1 MRILILCIFLISCN
15 PQNRLNRKVKRAE
28 NFAYKHGLV
37 IKDTI
42 KVIDTVIVESYIHD
56 TTSTII
62 RHDSTIVVNNE
73 KVFLRYFYD
82 TLRQEIYHEVE
93 CRGDTIIRE
102 VLVPVDKIKVIEK
115 DNRFMIIL
123 IVLLAALFFVIL
135 RKNYVAYNLVYLRKF
150 KTRLCSIE
158 TLQD

>member
-1 MRILILCIFLISCN
+1 MRILLLCIFFISCS

-56 TTSTII
+56 TTATFY

-93 CRGDTIIRE
+93 CKGDTIIKE
-102 VLVPVDKIKVIEK
+102 VIVPVDKIKVIEK
-115 DNRFMIIL
+115 DNRFNIIIIAL
-123 IVLLAALFFVIL
+123 IAALFFVIL
-135 RKNYVAYNLVYLRKF
+135 RKNYVA
-150 KTRLCSIE
+150 
-158 TLQD
+158 

>member
-1 MRILILCIFLISCN
+1 MRILLICIFFISCT

-28 NFAYKHGLV
+28 NYAYKHGLV

-42 KVIDTVIVESYIHD
+42 KVVDTVIIESYIHD
-56 TTSTII
+56 TTATFY

-93 CRGDTIIRE
+93 CKGDTIIRE

-115 DNRFMIIL
+115 DSRVNIIIIAL
-123 IVLLAALFFVIL
+123 IAALFLVVL
-135 RKNYVAYNLVYLRKF
+135 RRNYK
-150 KTRLCSIE
+150 E
-158 TLQD
+158 

>member
-1 MRILILCIFLISCN
+1 MRILLLCIFFISCS

-28 NFAYKHGLV
+28 NYAYKHGLV

-42 KVIDTVIVESYIHD
+42 KVVDTVIVESYIHD
-56 TTSTII
+56 TTATFY

-93 CRGDTIIRE
+93 CKGDTIVKE

-115 DNRFMIIL
+115 DNRFNIIL
-123 IVLLAALFFVIL
+123 IVILAALFFVVL
-135 RKNYVAYNLVYLRKF
+135 RRNYKG
-150 KTRLCSIE
+150 
-158 TLQD
+158 

>member
-1 MRILILCIFLISCN
+1 MKILIICIFLFSCS

-28 NFAYKHGLV
+28 NYAYKHGLV

-42 KVIDTVIVESYIHD
+42 KVIDTVIIESYIHD

-93 CRGDTIIRE
+93 CKGDTIVKEI
-102 VLVPVDKIKVIEK
+102 LVPVDKIKVIEK
-115 DNRFMIIL
+115 DSRFNIIL
-123 IVLLAALFFVIL
+123 IVLIAALFFVVL
-135 RKNYVAYNLVYLRKF
+135 RRNYVA
-150 KTRLCSIE
+150 
-158 TLQD
+158 

>member
-1 MRILILCIFLISCN
+1 MKGLLLILIFLASCN

-28 NFAYKHGLV
+28 NYAYKHGLV

-56 TTSTII
+56 TTATFY

-93 CRGDTIIRE
+93 CKGDTIIRE
-102 VLVPVDKIKVIEK
+102 VFIPVDKIKVIEK
-115 DNRFMIIL
+115 DNRFNIIL
-123 IVLLAALFFVIL
+123 IVLLAGLFFVIL
-135 RKNYVAYNLVYLRKF
+135 RRNYVA
-150 KTRLCSIE
+150 
-158 TLQD
+158 

>member
-1 MRILILCIFLISCN
+1 MRILLLCIFLISCS

-28 NFAYKHGLV
+28 NYAYKHGLV

-42 KVIDTVIVESYIHD
+42 KVVDTVIVESYIHD
-56 TTSTII
+56 TTATFY

-93 CRGDTIIRE
+93 CKGDTIVKE
-102 VLVPVDKIKVIEK
+102 VLVPVDKVKVIEK
-115 DNRFMIIL
+115 DNRFNIIL
-123 IVLLAALFFVIL
+123 IVLIAALFFVIL
-135 RKNYVAYNLVYLRKF
+135 RRNYVA
-150 KTRLCSIE
+150 
-158 TLQD
+158 

>member
-1 MRILILCIFLISCN
+1 MRIILLCILFISCT

-28 NFAYKHGLV
+28 NYAYKHGLV

-42 KVIDTVIVESYIHD
+42 KVVDTVIVESYIHD
-56 TTSTII
+56 TTATFYTS
-62 RHDSTIVVNNE
+62 DSITVIDNSRVLL
-73 KVFLRYFYD
+73 KYFYD

-115 DNRFMIIL
+115 DNRFNIIL
-123 IVLLAALFFVIL
+123 IVLIAALFFVIL
-135 RKNYVAYNLVYLRKF
+135 RKNYVA
-150 KTRLCSIE
+150 
-158 TLQD
+158 

>member
-1 MRILILCIFLISCN
+1 MRILLLCIFFISCS

-42 KVIDTVIVESYIHD
+42 KVIDTVVVESYIHD

-93 CRGDTIIRE
+93 CKGDTIVKE

-115 DNRFMIIL
+115 DNRFNIIL
-123 IVLLAALFFVIL
+123 IALIAALFLVVL
-135 RKNYVAYNLVYLRKF
+135 RRNYKG
-150 KTRLCSIE
+150 
-158 TLQD
+158 

>member
-1 MRILILCIFLISCN
+1 MKGLLIIVIFLTSCN

-28 NFAYKHGLV
+28 NYAYKHGLV

-42 KVIDTVIVESYIHD
+42 KVVDTVIVESYIHD
-56 TTSTII
+56 TTATII
-62 RHDSTIVVNNE
+62 KHDSTIVVNNE

-115 DNRFMIIL
+115 DNRFNIIL

-135 RKNYVAYNLVYLRKF
+135 RRNYVA
-150 KTRLCSIE
+150 
-158 TLQD
+158 

>member
-1 MRILILCIFLISCN
+1 MRILLLCIFLISCN

-28 NFAYKHGLV
+28 NYAYKHGLV
-37 IKDTI
+37 IQDTI
-42 KVIDTVIVESYIHD
+42 KVVDTVIIESYIHD
-56 TTSTII
+56 TTATII

-93 CRGDTIIRE
+93 CKGDTIVKE
-102 VLVPVDKIKVIEK
+102 VIVPVDKIKVIEK
-115 DNRFMIIL
+115 DNRFNIIL

-135 RKNYVAYNLVYLRKF
+135 RRNYVA
-150 KTRLCSIE
+150 
-158 TLQD
+158 

>member
-1 MRILILCIFLISCN
+1 MRILLLCIFFISCS

-28 NFAYKHGLV
+28 NYAYKHGLV

-42 KVIDTVIVESYIHD
+42 KVVDTVIIESYIHD

-62 RHDSTIVVNNE
+62 KHDSTIVVNNE

-93 CRGDTIIRE
+93 CKGDTIVKE
-102 VLVPVDKIKVIEK
+102 VLVPVDKVKVIEK
-115 DNRFMIIL
+115 DNRFNIIL
-123 IVLLAALFFVIL
+123 IVILAALFFVIL
-135 RKNYVAYNLVYLRKF
+135 RRNYKG
-150 KTRLCSIE
+150 
-158 TLQD
+158 

>member
-1 MRILILCIFLISCN
+1 MRILIICIILFSCS

-28 NFAYKHGLV
+28 NYAYKHGLV

-42 KVIDTVIVESYIHD
+42 KVVDTVIIESYIHD

-62 RHDSTIVVNNE
+62 KHDSTIVVNNE

-93 CRGDTIIRE
+93 CKGDTIVKE
-102 VLVPVDKIKVIEK
+102 VLVPVDKVKVIEK
-115 DNRFMIIL
+115 DNRFNIIL
-123 IVLLAALFFVIL
+123 IVLIAALFFVVL
-135 RKNYVAYNLVYLRKF
+135 RRNYKG
-150 KTRLCSIE
+150 
-158 TLQD
+158 

>member
-1 MRILILCIFLISCN
+1 MRILLLCIFLISCN

-28 NFAYKHGLV
+28 NYAYKHGLV

-42 KVIDTVIVESYIHD
+42 KVVDTVIIESYIHD
-56 TTSTII
+56 TTATII
-62 RHDSTIVVNNE
+62 KHDSTIVVNNE

-93 CRGDTIIRE
+93 CKGDTIVKE

-115 DNRFMIIL
+115 DNRFNIIL

-135 RKNYVAYNLVYLRKF
+135 RRNYKG
-150 KTRLCSIE
+150 
-158 TLQD
+158 

>member
-1 MRILILCIFLISCN
+1 MKGLLLILIFLTSCN

-28 NFAYKHGLV
+28 NYAYKHGLV

-42 KVIDTVIVESYIHD
+42 KVVDTVIVENYIHD
-56 TTSTII
+56 TTATFY
-62 RHDSTIVVNNE
+62 RHDSITVVNNE

-93 CRGDTIIRE
+93 CKGDTIIRE

-115 DNRFMIIL
+115 DNRYMIIL
-123 IVLLAALFFVIL
+123 IVLLSALFFVIL
-135 RKNYVAYNLVYLRKF
+135 RRNYVR
-150 KTRLCSIE
+150 
-158 TLQD
+158 